1 MITSPGAEY
10 DAEVESVIRIRTKER
25 RANGFSL
32 RADAFGKYNKWMSD
46 YELIS
51 ARYQTKK
58 FEIANSLWTM
68 GTHDGEENNLIT
80 DIYLPDKHY
89 YNDQLIHLDTNNRF
103 LSENSQ
109 PTIRLMIAILLVAL
123 IVIMAI

>member
-1 MITSPGAEY
+1 
-10 DAEVESVIRIRTKER
+10 
-25 RANGFSL
+25 
-32 RADAFGKYNKWMSD
+32 MSD

-68 GTHDGEENNLIT
+68 GTHDGEDNNLIT

-109 PTIRLMIAILLVAL
+109 PTIRLMIAIPSVAL
-123 IVIMAI
+123 IATMEC